1 MREPILLIDGDVS
14 AYLACPPRWEAKATV
29 VDEVSYVSLDDDGN
43 KVIPDYTEEEDTRYL
58 MMSYDNFKKQITEIR
73 ESLFITEENCLV
85 AVAGKENYRKTM
97 YDQYKMN
104 RHKDPKKQN
113 KFVPILREL
122 AVAEDIAIAAHG
134 READD
139 LIRIWYSQA
148 WANNREPIV
157 CSIDKDLKC
166 MPGKHYN
173 PKKKELTEVK
183 PHEAMWF
190 YYSQLLQGDSTD
202 NIPGLPGIGPVYAKR
217 MLEHCTTEKEF
228 QETVAGYYIAEFG
241 DEWKDYLLSNGKMI
255 HIQTRVDDYFSISN
269 WSL

>member
-113 KFVPILREL
+113 KFQKNVLKKRKQVQSKYQNEWQKQGLNNVRININLRTHSL
-122 AVAEDIAIAAHG
+122 NKFYKNIFQRSSKWTSA
-134 READD
+134 RF
-139 LIRIWYSQA
+139 LMSSQ
-148 WANNREPIV
+148 
-157 CSIDKDLKC
+157 D
-166 MPGKHYN
+166 
-173 PKKKELTEVK
+173 
-183 PHEAMWF
+183 
-190 YYSQLLQGDSTD
+190 
-202 NIPGLPGIGPVYAKR
+202 
-217 MLEHCTTEKEF
+217 
-228 QETVAGYYIAEFG
+228 
-241 DEWKDYLLSNGKMI
+241 
-255 HIQTRVDDYFSISN
+255 
-269 WSL
+269 